1 MIQRVEAVNPEE
13 NAHSREGA
21 APGAAVVA
29 ENTPI
34 DLDLQS
40 IVERWTK
47 LPDAI
52 KAAMLAMVRAA
63 DDAK

>member
-1 MIQRVEAVNPEE
+1 MEAVNPEE

>member
-1 MIQRVEAVNPEE
+1 MIQRVEGKNPEE
-13 NAHSREGA
+13 NTHSREGA

-52 KAAMLAMVRAA
+52 KAAMLAMVRVA
-63 DDAK
+63 DDGK

>member
-1 MIQRVEAVNPEE
+1 VEAVNPEE